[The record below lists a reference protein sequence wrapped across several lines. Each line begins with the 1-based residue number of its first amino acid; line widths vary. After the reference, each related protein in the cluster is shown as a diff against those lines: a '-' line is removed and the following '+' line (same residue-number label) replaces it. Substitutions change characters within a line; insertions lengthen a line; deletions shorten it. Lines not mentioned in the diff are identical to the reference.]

1 MLKNNSTSLHELQ
14 KAQKKKAETALGSKI
29 H

>member
-1 MLKNNSTSLHELQ
+1 LHELQ
-14 KAQKKKAETALGSKI
+14 KAQKIKAETALGSKN